1 MALGVAVGPKS
12 HFTGSWS
19 FGGAGHAGRASRV
32 SRLLVAV
39 TAALFALI
47 VALPG
52 ALPAR
57 AATIA
62 AAGSQPSAG
71 SGTGQSGVAV
81 LDIAVLVDESGSET
95 AQSVADEKQTV
106 GQIVQTM
113 LNPASR
119 VTVIGFGGV
128 NNVVPN
134 QNPVDT
140 VCQPTI
146 AGGASNLDYLANCV
160 GKIHKRS
167 EAQGDDTDY
176 AAALTQ
182 AMSYLGN
189 GSTATPPSPA
199 KAIKVIL
206 MMTDGAVDVHRNT
219 QQYSNDWKTGEQTA
233 IDQQLA
239 DAKAAGVQ
247 VWPLGFGADV
257 GTGVT
262 QADAKTY
269 LDHMAAGG
277 APAVCGSTKQAPNQ
291 PHATWVNSSSD
302 AINALNELYA
312 DAACLGTSTDRETVS
327 HGLSVN
333 IPAIA
338 SSAAISV
345 DRVNP
350 AIQVTFTKPDGTA
363 WTDTSVISGA
373 DSTSPVEVLHI
384 ANVAKDDVGPWHIK
398 LTAPPSLASQLVSA
412 TIFWQGAV
420 RAIITATPSV
430 KPGQP
435 IDVKLTVLGPDG
447 PITDPQTL
455 NGLLVGVTA
464 KGQGLPSPER
474 VPVSANGVGTY
485 SGTYTAPSQPTSLTI
500 TGTAS
505 GYGLYAT
512 NIPATVAVGT
522 PAPFVATP
530 HFSGDT
536 SVRVGQSIG
545 GTVDFTNQSGQ
556 ARHVRLAL
564 TASGTKATITPGTP
578 VTVPSTTSGNPPSVP
593 FTVTIDPSAAAGPAQ
608 LAVQAVDAD
617 TGQAYST
624 ATAVVQ
630 VTTPPTFFDK
640 YKWIIFG
647 LIGLLLLL
655 LVAGVVAYLINR
667 DRKDVRGL
675 VAELRRGG
683 TQLGRALEPGEQ
695 WAEVFPFDVRDAAS
709 DAPFLDHPA
718 RGVTTPLYQVRRVGR
733 GKVRLTT
740 PTGLRPYDIEVNGS
754 GLRMDH
760 GLELSFRDTR
770 HLNWVGTGGPV
781 DAAEWNGSS
790 MQGASTLGSADP
802 AQTVHDWSGSGFGGG
817 AGDWNGSGAG
827 AWNGGTDGA
836 GSAGGAGGAGG
847 TGNGTGSEDMP
858 TVTMP
863 TPPQPPQSNDPWM

>member
-1 MALGVAVGPKS
+1 VALGVAVGPKS
-12 HFTGSWS
+12 HFMGDWS
-19 FGGAGHAGRASRV
+19 FGGAGHTGQASHVSRV
-32 SRLLVAV
+32 LVTVA
-39 TAALFALI
+39 AALFVPI
-47 VALPG
+47 VALSG
-52 ALPAR
+52 TLPAR

-62 AAGSQPSAG
+62 AASSQQSAD

-81 LDIAVLVDESGSET
+81 LDVAVLVDESGSET

-146 AGGASNLDYLANCV
+146 ASGPSNLDYLANCV

-167 EAQGDDTDY
+167 EAEGNDTDY

-219 QQYSNDWKTGEQTA
+219 QQYTNDWKTGEQTA

-262 QADAKTY
+262 QADARTY
-269 LDHMAAGG
+269 LNHMAAGG

-291 PHATWVNSSSD
+291 PHATWVNSSPD

-350 AIQVTFTKPDGTA
+350 AIQVSFTKPDGTI
-363 WTDTSVISGA
+363 WSDTSAISGA
-373 DSTSPVEVLHI
+373 DSTSPVEVLHV
-384 ANVAKDDVGPWHIK
+384 ANVTKDDVGPWHIK

-435 IDVKLTVLGPDG
+435 IDVKLTILGPDG

-522 PAPFVATP
+522 STAFVATP

-556 ARHVRLAL
+556 ARHVRLVLA
-564 TASGTKATITPGTP
+564 ASGTKATITPSTP
-578 VTVPSTTSGNPPSVP
+578 ITVPSTTSGNPPSVP
-593 FTVTIDPSAAAGPAQ
+593 FTVTIDPSAAAASAQ

-617 TGQAYST
+617 TGQPYST
-624 ATAVVQ
+624 ATAEVQ

-640 YKWIIFG
+640 YRWIIFG

-655 LVAGVVAYLINR
+655 LLAGVVAYLINR

-683 TQLGRALEPGEQ
+683 MQMGRALEPGEQ

-718 RGVTTPLYQVRRVGR
+718 RGAVTPLYQVRRVGR

-781 DAAEWNGSS
+781 DAAEWNGSGTL
-790 MQGASTLGSADP
+790 GASAQGSPDP
-802 AQTVHDWSGSGFGGG
+802 AQTVHDWGGSGFGGG
-817 AGDWNGSGAG
+817 ASEWNGSGGTGDWNG
-827 AWNGGTDGA
+827 
-836 GSAGGAGGAGG
+836 GAGGPGG
-847 TGNGTGSEDMP
+847 TGNGTGSEDTP

-863 TPPQPPQSNDPWM
+863 TPPQRPQPQPNDPWM